1 MNNHRVNSI
10 VACLALAL
18 ALASCA
24 GWAASLARPLA
35 VQVQLVAAGGT
46 LAVAGLALTLLLM
59 GWQRERRLLRGFLE
73 QVASIEPPLAQPPE
87 LPQLGA
93 RHPLHPLLERVQGS
107 LSTICQRLAD
117 LEHSRT
123 ALEVRTRRYKLQQDR
138 ITSILDSL
146 NEPVLA
152 VDHYDELVLANPS
165 AQQLFDLRVEPE
177 EVGRRALSRILR
189 CEQLIE
195 LLKDT
200 RRRRIPT
207 SRTEEIEIHDEQGAA
222 RWYRATAK
230 TMSED
235 QTEALGLDASA
246 PPGAVVVL
254 RDVTEQRG
262 ANARHAEFV
271 SAVSHEMKTPLAS
284 IKAYVE
290 LLADGDAEDEVTR
303 EEFLDVINTQAD
315 RLQRLIDNLLNLA
328 RIEAGVA
335 KVHKAHH
342 SLNDLLEEAL
352 RVMQP
357 AAERKRI
364 SLRGDLSLLYVGVFV
379 DRDMLQQAAIN
390 LLSNAI
396 KYTPDGGQ
404 VTLRSRLED
413 GRALFEVADTGV
425 GLSEEDCARVF
436 EKFYRVKKNSEMAPG
451 TGLGLALVKQII
463 EDVHGGTL
471 SVSSRLG
478 EGSVFTA
485 CLLGTGPTN

>member
-1 MNNHRVNSI
+1 MNDLRTNSI
-10 VACLALAL
+10 LAALALAT

-24 GWAASLARPLA
+24 GWVANLLRPMAPSVAAAAAGGSLLAALASLA
-35 VQVQLVAAGGT
+35 
-46 LAVAGLALTLLLM
+46 LLLW
-59 GWQRERRLLRGFLE
+59 GWRRERRLVRNFLE
-73 QVASIEPPLAQPPE
+73 QVAEIHPPLAQSPEPPA
-87 LPQLGA
+87 LPA
-93 RHPLHPLLERVQGS
+93 KHPLAGLLARVHEALTS
-107 LSTICQRLAD
+107 VCQRLQD

-123 ALEVRTRRYKLQQDR
+123 ALEVRTRRYKVQQDR

-152 VDHYDELVLANPS
+152 VDNYDELVLANPS
-165 AQQLFDLRVEPE
+165 AQRLFDLQLAEGE
-177 EVGRRALSRILR
+177 AGRRALARLLH

-207 SRTEEIEIHDEQGAA
+207 TRTEEFEVCDDQGTA
-222 RWYRATAK
+222 RWYRATAS
-230 TMSED
+230 TLSAEPVD
-235 QTEALGLDASA
+235 AAGLDSGS
-246 PPGAVVVL
+246 PPGAVVVM

-262 ANARHAEFV
+262 AQTRHAEFV
-271 SAVSHEMKTPLAS
+271 SAVSHEMKAPLAS

-290 LLADGDAEDEVTR
+290 LLVDGDAEDETAR
-303 EEFLDVINTQAD
+303 EEFLHVINTQAD
-315 RLQRLIDNLLNLA
+315 RMQRLIDNLLNLA

-335 KVHKAHH
+335 KVNKAQH

-357 AAERKRI
+357 AAEKKRI
-364 SLRGDLSLLYVGVFV
+364 ELRSDLSLLYLSVFA
-379 DRDMLQQAAIN
+379 DRDMLLQAAIN

-396 KYTPDGGQ
+396 KYTPDGGR

-413 GRALFEVADTGV
+413 SRALFEVEDTGV

-463 EDVHGGTL
+463 EDVHGGKL
-471 SVSSRLG
+471 SLTSRLG

-485 CLLGTGPTN
+485 SMAGAGPSH